1 MAYASSSPLSYAA
14 KKKADKIIL
23 IAKGKIFE
31 FYFIHLHISPN
42 FKEVIIR
49 ENARFQSSLLSK
61 TRGKDRLSGSYF
73 SFTVTL
79 LEITLD
85 LIERRP
91 KS

>member
-1 MAYASSSPLSYAA
+1 MRLR
-14 KKKADKIIL
+14 KRLTKFIL

-31 FYFIHLHISPN
+31 FYFIHLQISPN

-49 ENARFQSSLLSK
+49 ENARFQSPLLSK
-61 TRGKDRLSGSYF
+61 ARGKDRLSGSYF

-85 LIERRP
+85 LIEGRP
-91 KS
+91 KA